1 MFSYQLIPREKSS
14 LISHLLRGRRQTD
27 RQTRRQMITTTQVR
41 GGGEFYVGQSRAAA
55 IEEFESSESRVDCRV
70 IRPNCKQLKSM
81 AADFLHTQLILI
93 ELIRCKA
100 AGERHEQTLTNLF
113 CNNWREV
120 LQFRLI

>member
-1 MFSYQLIPREKSS
+1 
-14 LISHLLRGRRQTD
+14 
-27 RQTRRQMITTTQVR
+27 MITTTQVR

-100 AGERHEQTLTNLF
+100 AGGDMNKH
-113 CNNWREV
+113 
-120 LQFRLI
+120 